1 MKALK
6 LRFRRCIFLLELFIE
21 NENSR
26 MNYQVKMC
34 FFFIW
39 HLAASYTIVCE
50 SVGMPSNLLFH
61 LPVHFYFFW
70 WGLAT
75 GWNTETELWH
85 QNSFPGKACTGAGV
99 RCTEGISYSITT
111 FRALLLTNLGGAY
124 LEPEWDSC
132 SGTAENNN
140 LDSFAGRSP
149 CGFGVSCFFC
159 QIVKFDYPKCRDPQ
173 K

>member
-1 MKALK
+1 MKTQGWIIKWKCVSFSSGILQLLIQLCVSQLACLAIY
-6 LRFRRCIFLLELFIE
+6 RFTFLSTFTFPDED
-21 NENSR
+21 
-26 MNYQVKMC
+26 
-34 FFFIW
+34 W
-39 HLAASYTIVCE
+39 PT
-50 SVGMPSNLLFH
+50 
-61 LPVHFYFFW
+61 W
-70 WGLAT
+70 
-75 GWNTETELWH
+75 WNTETKLWH

-159 QIVKFDYPKCRDPQ
+159 QIVKFDYPKCSDLQ